1 MRIYPKLGESLL
13 LTFEGV
19 KVVAVLFGCR
29 FCQDLFHGTSL
40 ATVDFL
46 AKTPSHEL

>member
-19 KVVAVLFGCR
+19 KVVAVRYLW
-29 FCQDLFHGTSL
+29 LS
-40 ATVDFL
+40 FL
-46 AKTPSHEL
+46 SGFVPWNFPCDSGLSG